1 MRCAAQKKV
10 TSKVTKKQSCE
21 EVNLQSE
28 QELFVTQK
36 MLTVQPSQISP
47 TQQSD
52 PERDHMSQSNE
63 EEDLT

>member
-1 MRCAAQKKV
+1 MRLTAQKKD
-10 TSKVTKKQSCE
+10 TSNMAKKQSCE

-36 MLTVQPSQISP
+36 ISTVQPSQISP

>member
-1 MRCAAQKKV
+1 MA
-10 TSKVTKKQSCE
+10 KKQSCE

-36 MLTVQPSQISP
+36 MSTAEPSQISP

-52 PERDHMSQSNE
+52 RDRDDMSQSNDD
-63 EEDLT
+63 EDLIWKVARIEF

>member
-1 MRCAAQKKV
+1 MKRAAQKKD
-10 TSKVTKKQSCE
+10 TSNVAKKQSCE

-36 MLTVQPSQISP
+36 TSTSGPSQISP

-52 PERDHMSQSNE
+52 RDRDDMSQSNDD
-63 EEDLT
+63 EDLI